1 MNQMIDEIVMSPDAF
16 GALRE
21 VTRWSETAVERD
33 ELASRFL
40 QLGINDPAAAIDR
53 LVTSGCLQAYGN
65 RIGASQAGVR
75 VALLM
80 EALDGADVG
89 DICRRLRRL
98 EGGGESYELVRSNM
112 TDLFVR
118 SLVDQPGVGR
128 LYIASPWINPTERQ
142 AAMLRWVAS
151 RSSVEMSVVTRP
163 PGTPGVNVE
172 GVRLFASLGAR
183 IYLNSRLHSKLYIR
197 EPGSAGGPLI
207 AFVGSQNFT
216 RSMHEE
222 LGIRVS
228 ADTRLIQQLI
238 GYFFDLTNW
247 SDEYEDK
254 P

>member
-1 MNQMIDEIVMSPDAF
+1 MIDEIVAAPEAF

-21 VTRWSETAVERD
+21 VTRWSETAVAQD
-33 ELASRFL
+33 ELAARFL
-40 QLGINDPAAAIDR
+40 QLGVDDPAVAIKS
-53 LVTSGCLQAYGN
+53 LVASGCLQSYGN
-65 RIGASQAGVR
+65 RIGASQLGVR

-80 EALDGADVG
+80 DALDGADVG

-142 AAMLRWVAS
+142 VAMLKYIAS
-151 RSSVEMSVVTRP
+151 RSDVEINVVTRP
-163 PGTPGVNVE
+163 PGTPGVSIA
-172 GVRLFASLGAR
+172 GIRLFASLGAR

-238 GYFFDLTNW
+238 GYFFDLTSW
-247 SDEYEDK
+247 SDEYEGDV
-254 P
+254 